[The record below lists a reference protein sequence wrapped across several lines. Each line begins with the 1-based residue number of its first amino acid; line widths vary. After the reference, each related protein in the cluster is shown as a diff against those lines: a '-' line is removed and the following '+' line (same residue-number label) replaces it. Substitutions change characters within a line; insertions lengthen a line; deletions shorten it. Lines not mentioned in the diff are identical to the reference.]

1 MSRRK
6 DQSPASFGDV
16 KFVMDMALEKPGLRY
31 VLKTPGMAVN
41 FKQRCNKYRNL
52 MREMAAETLVG
63 LPGSRA
69 ETAYDTLV
77 IKQIG
82 EDGLPARDGTILLFE
97 HQQVEGTLIDPETGK
112 EIPIPGVTN
121 VIRQY

>member
-6 DQSPASFGDV
+6 DQSPAAFGDV
-16 KFVMDMALEKPGLRY
+16 KFVMDMAIEKPGLQY
-31 VLKTPGMAVN
+31 VMKTPGAAVN

-52 MREMAAETLVG
+52 MREIAAETLFGV
-63 LPGSRA
+63 PGARA

-77 IKQIG
+77 IKQVG
-82 EDGLPARDGTILLFE
+82 ADGLPSREGCIVLFE
-97 HQQVEGTLIDPETGK
+97 HQKVEGTLIDPETGK

-121 VIRQY
+121 VIRQS